1 MSLGFN
7 LTGSLAAIDK
17 WVQETHSDEDDDF
30 DEVIVQEEDSRIKVG
45 NSNVS
50 SRATSGCSRL
60 SDRAVVPSSDE
71 SAREDSSKV
80 LDEAALESDDHVDE
94 ESKRF
99 SAELL
104 LSTTVSLR
112 ML

>member
-30 DEVIVQEEDSRIKVG
+30 DDAIVPEGESRLKVG
-45 NSNVS
+45 HSNVS

-60 SDRAVVPSSDE
+60 SDQAVVPSSDE
-71 SAREDSSKV
+71 SARDDTSRV
-80 LDEAALESDDHVDE
+80 LDFATHESDDHVDE

-104 LSTTVSLR
+104 LSKIVS
-112 ML
+112 